1 MKRRAGTWF
10 GSLIVLAMLFTMLT
24 VVEAKASTSVD
35 ISKGNLTIKDSGTYE
50 VKGSTEKYHIEVK
63 EGNPTIT
70 IRDVKIDLCNEND
83 DGKSVEAA
91 AINIKEGCNVTLIV
105 DGSNTLYGGN
115 NTGIGANWGYA
126 GINIEKGASL
136 TIKGDAGDKLVVYG
150 GGDYGGSEEG
160 GAAIG
165 SDADNDMGSLTIDG
179 GLRIEAHGAVE
190 AAGIGGG
197 RDTVAGDITIKGG
210 EILAWGGKYAA
221 GIGCANAVGAGD
233 GGTCNNITISGG
245 TITAVGGENA
255 AGIGGSDE
263 GDVNGTIKITG
274 GTITATGGYG
284 GAGIGGGQEGYLE
297 QLQITGGTITATG
310 GKWAAGIG
318 GGNAKGSGDG
328 GGVGNIYIYGGNIKA
343 YGGGGSASAEGEGGA
358 GIGGGDGSKIYWD
371 FIIKEKSPLTI
382 EARGGSWGAGIGSA
396 ANGVPSNNVDSIW
409 ITLDGGT
416 ITATGGKQGAGIG
429 GGNTSANQIYIYGE
443 GTVTATGYDQSCA
456 IGAGECENGGN
467 IYIKG
472 NDGKRALVI
481 DAYAKGEDGAA
492 VIGAAD
498 AEGGDIDIYN
508 ATVTLTSDTEDSGS
522 AGIGGAETHE
532 VYGSVDHI
540 KIVNCYIMDNTGK
553 TREGC
558 TIGAGF
564 SGDVGDITIRN
575 SEVYGGTI
583 GSCWKQR
590 LIEET
595 TMGDILIE
603 NSTVSASNCS
613 SFQKAAIGSGADCG
627 VGDIT
632 IKNSTIKAS
641 TWSGAG
647 IGGGGYIHEGTG
659 QALFWTGCACGD
671 ITITDSNVTATGG
684 DGGAGI
690 GGGWGTSVG
699 DITIQ
704 NSTVTASGED
714 VNSKYGYGGA
724 GIGGGYKE
732 SVGNIT
738 IENSTVTATG
748 GKNQAGIGSGGGTE
762 GTNAWDTT
770 CHAIILK
777 NSTITATAGENAAG
791 IGTGCGAQFALNSS
805 IQIDDCTINA
815 TGGKKGAGIGAGANG
830 AFGAGAE
837 ACDIYI
843 RGKSKVIATAGDGG
857 AGIGGGYG
865 GGADTIYIDLA
876 ETVYDSAAGDWKYYV
891 KASASLGG
899 AGIGGGGEHGET
911 SEGISFGTEGH
922 GADSIQ
928 IHGGYVYATGGAE
941 SKDVEY
947 QGAGAGIG
955 GGGRGGR
962 LEEFIVT
969 GGFVEAHSG
978 KPVSQSHA
986 GNDIGSGGN
995 DITPLINDGDAKI
1008 SGGTVLGDLSSSF
1021 TVIIDGGSVSCNNT
1035 EAKNSDGTKVYRTIM
1050 QTGENY
1056 YHLQDLVTSTS
1067 DYGTSD
1073 IFSDGSGKVYLYLP
1087 ATDSMGGSTADYTH
1101 NGTRRHYY
1109 GKTTSDGK
1117 AWMKMDTSLAFNS
1130 PESEP
1135 IVETPFTLTLRNNQS
1150 LPSGT
1155 SVEFTLVNPNHIAI
1169 VSEGT
1174 VNSTPEAKVTLLA
1187 SEWTDYTVKA
1197 TSAENEMCWS
1207 AQGSYSGK
1215 VTKKPGT
1222 IAIKENPSKVYDG
1235 TEVSDPAVECNSDGR
1250 VTYNYYVWNESSSSI
1265 GAKLSERPKNAGTYA
1280 VVAHLSGTSNYT
1292 EATSETKVF
1301 TIEKRPVKL
1310 AMTAT
1315 APKNDT
1321 SATITAY
1328 VLGAVDD
1335 PGEVSISIN
1344 DVDKGTIDVSA
1355 RNVSIGGRSI
1365 NTYSGF
1371 QTFDG
1376 VPGGTYTVKI
1386 SYTDTQNYS
1395 CSNDV
1400 EETLYKD
1407 KTPRTLTVNNL
1418 GITYGDAGWSLG
1430 GSIVPTPTATGSDT
1444 YEYELI
1450 YDEFKDVYGVEPT
1463 VEVDGSGDVTY
1474 KNAGLAVV
1482 KVTVKD
1488 GSGMYQ
1494 DATAYS
1500 IIKVSRAD
1508 LTVTSYA
1515 YTGADILDNRRTSI
1529 TYGSIDDFDYGL
1541 EYEGFKNGDT
1551 KDTFTNGHGTLEAI
1565 SPNETSPVGDNV
1577 PIAIRR
1583 IGQGSVT
1590 INGNQY
1596 QNVFFSRNY
1605 NLDLVPGT
1613 IEITKAVLYITAND
1627 TYSVYGTEPEYTYHF
1642 GDDLGNY
1649 GLMPWDQAEDVMTIG
1664 IDGSYADYA
1673 PGEYDGAIKV
1683 TPKTDNHNYIFTD
1696 GTGSTIKNGK
1706 LTVSKAEVSINAAID
1721 SKVYDKQP
1729 VVPQITLTPIA
1740 SITEELATPPNA
1752 NITYYELMADGT
1764 MERLSSAP
1772 KDAGTYKA
1780 LISVPLNEYY
1790 KVSARAVTFTIQ
1802 KAHCNVEKPQ
1812 VPDME
1817 MREGLKLSDQTL
1829 PAGWAWVNPDKELST
1844 GLVNGYAVYTPEDTR
1859 NYFKEIRNI
1868 SFSVYANASDNAA
1881 DGSGSG
1887 SADGSGN
1894 GNGNGSAD
1902 GSGNGNGSG
1911 SADGSGNAN
1920 GSGSADGSGNGN
1932 ANGSGNTDGSGN
1944 ANGNENTDGTV
1955 NGNAANRAVTGD
1967 ASHILLWS
1975 VIGIL
1980 MLAVMGT
1987 ILVVAKRKKKM

>member
-1 MKRRAGTWF
+1 MKRKAGTWF
-10 GSLIVLAMLFTMLT
+10 GSIVVMSMLFTMFT
-24 VVEAKASTSVD
+24 VVDAKASTSVD

-50 VKGSTEKYHIEVK
+50 VTGSTAKYHIEVK

-70 IRDVKIDLCNEND
+70 IRDVRIDLCDEKD
-83 DGKSVEAA
+83 DGDSVEAA
-91 AINIKEGCNVTLIV
+91 AINIKEGCKATLIV
-105 DGSNTLYGGN
+105 DGYNTLYGGN

-126 GINIEKGASL
+126 GINIEEGASL
-136 TIKGDAGDKLVVYG
+136 TIKGDSGDSLIVYG

-165 SDADNDMGSLTIDG
+165 SDADNDMGSLTIEGD
-179 GLRIEAHGAVE
+179 LRIDAHGAVE

-210 EILAWGGKYAA
+210 DISAWGGKYAA

-233 GGTCNNITISGG
+233 GGTCNNITITGG
-245 TITAVGGENA
+245 TIRAFGGENS

-263 GDVNGTIKITG
+263 GDVNGIIKITG

-284 GAGIGGGQEGYLE
+284 GAGIGGGQEGYLNM
-297 QLQITGGTITATG
+297 LQITGGTITATG

-318 GGNAKGSGDG
+318 GGNAKSTGDG

-371 FIIKEKSPLTI
+371 FIIKEKSPLSI

-429 GGNTSANQIYIYGE
+429 GGNTSANHIYIYGE
-443 GTVTATGYDQSCA
+443 GTITATGYEQSCA

-481 DAYAKGEDGAA
+481 NAYAKGEDGAA

-508 ATVTLTSDTEDSGS
+508 ATVTLTSDTEDSLS

-540 KIVNCYIMDNTGK
+540 KIVNCYIKDNTGTK
-553 TREGC
+553 RRGC
-558 TIGAGF
+558 SIGAGF

-583 GSCWKQR
+583 GSCLKQR
-590 LIEET
+590 MIEET

-603 NSTVSASNCS
+603 NSTVDAINS
-613 SFQKAAIGSGADCG
+613 SVCQKAAIGSGEDCG
-627 VGDIT
+627 VGAIT
-632 IKNSTIKAS
+632 IKNSTIHAS

-647 IGGGGYIHEGTG
+647 IGGGGYTHEGRG
-659 QALFWTGCACGD
+659 VAVFWTGCGCGD
-671 ITITDSNVTATGG
+671 ITITDSNVKATGG

-690 GGGWGTSVG
+690 GGGWGTAVG

-704 NSTVTASGED
+704 NSTVKANGED
-714 VNSKYGYGGA
+714 LDSKYGYGGA

-732 SVGNIT
+732 SAGTIT
-738 IENSTVTATG
+738 IENSTVTARAG
-748 GKNQAGIGSGGGTE
+748 GDQAGIGSGGGTT

-770 CHAIILK
+770 CHSITMK

-830 AFGAGAE
+830 AFGAGGE

-843 RGKSKVIATAGDGG
+843 RGKSKVTATAGDGG

-876 ETVYDSAAGDWKYYV
+876 ETVYDSTEGDWKYYV
-891 KASASLGG
+891 KASASWGG

-911 SEGISFGTEGH
+911 SEGIPFGTEGH

-928 IHGGYVYATGGAE
+928 IHGGYVYAIGGAE

-978 KPVSQSHA
+978 KPVMQSHA
-986 GNDIGSGGN
+986 GNDIGSGGI
-995 DITPLINDGDAKI
+995 DMMPLLNDGKAKI
-1008 SGGTVLGDLSSSF
+1008 SGGTVLGALSSSF

-1035 EAKNSDGTKVYRTIM
+1035 EAKNSDKTKVYRTIM

-1056 YHLQDLVTSTS
+1056 YPLKDLTVSES
-1067 DYGTSD
+1067 GYGTSD
-1073 IFSDGSGKVYLYLP
+1073 IFSNGSGKVYLYLP
-1087 ATDSMGGSTADYTH
+1087 ATDSMDGSTADYTH
-1101 NGTRRHYY
+1101 NGTGRHYY
-1109 GKTTSDGK
+1109 GKTTSDGN

-1135 IVETPFTLTLRNNQS
+1135 IVGTPFALTLRNNQS

-1155 SVEFTLVNPNHIAI
+1155 SVTFTENSNNIDI
-1169 VSEGT
+1169 VPEGT
-1174 VNSTPEAKVTLLA
+1174 VNSTPDAKVTLLA
-1187 SEWTDYTVKA
+1187 SDWTDYTVKA
-1197 TSAENEMCWS
+1197 TSAENEMYWS
-1207 AQGSYSGK
+1207 AQGSYSGS
-1215 VTKKPGT
+1215 VSKKPGT
-1222 IAIKENPSKVYDG
+1222 IEIKENPSKVYDG
-1235 TEVSDPAVECNSDGR
+1235 TAVSDPAVDSNSNGS
-1250 VTYNYYVWNESSSSI
+1250 VTYTYYEWNATNSTR
-1265 GAKLSERPKNAGTYA
+1265 GARLSGKPKNAGTYA
-1280 VVAHLSGTSNYT
+1280 VEAHLAGTANYT
-1292 EATSETKVF
+1292 EATSALQVF
-1301 TIEKRPVKL
+1301 TIEKRPLKL

-1315 APKNDT
+1315 ESGTD
-1321 SATITAY
+1321 ATITAY
-1328 VLGAVDD
+1328 VFGAVDD
-1335 PGEVSISIN
+1335 PGELSIKI
-1344 DVDKGTIDVSA
+1344 DGVDRGTIDVTQQTNSVGA
-1355 RNVSIGGRSI
+1355 IVYVGSRTFSGVSS
-1365 NTYSGF
+1365 N
-1371 QTFDG
+1371 
-1376 VPGGTYTVKI
+1376 TYTVTL
-1386 SYTDTQNYS
+1386 SCAVTQNYTANS
-1395 CSNDV
+1395 VTES
-1400 EETLYKD
+1400 YD
-1407 KTPRTLTVNNL
+1407 KSLTERDLTVDN
-1418 GITYGDAGWSLG
+1418 IRVTYGGPSMWISSNTTSPVYGTDQYSYE
-1430 GSIVPTPTATGSDT
+1430 IV
-1444 YEYELI
+1444 
-1450 YDEFKDVYGVEPT
+1450 YDEFEAFGGQPT
-1463 VEVDGSGDVTY
+1463 VSVTNSSTGEVSFG
-1474 KNAGLAVV
+1474 NAGLAVV
-1482 KVTVKD
+1482 KVTLED
-1488 GSGMYQ
+1488 GRTSGSQQYN
-1494 DATAYS
+1494 DAVAYCL
-1500 IIKVSRAD
+1500 IKVSQAN
-1508 LTVTSYA
+1508 LTVKSYA
-1515 YTGADILDNRRTSI
+1515 YTGADVPSNIQTSI
-1529 TYGSIDDFDYGL
+1529 TYGSIDRLSYGL
-1541 EYEGFKNGDT
+1541 KYEGLVPGDT
-1551 KDTFTNGHGTLEAI
+1551 ENNITNGHGTLEAI
-1565 SPNETSPVGDNV
+1565 KPNDTSPVGDAT
-1577 PIAIRR
+1577 IAIRR
-1583 IGQGSVT
+1583 IGGGSVT
-1590 INGNQY
+1590 INGTTHENA
-1596 QNVFFSRNY
+1596 FFSRNY
-1605 NLDLVPGT
+1605 NILLNPGSLT
-1613 IEITKAVLYITAND
+1613 INPAELYITADD
-1627 TYSVYGTEPEYTYHF
+1627 TSSVYGTEPEYTYHF
-1642 GDDLGNY
+1642 GNALGEH
-1649 GLMPWDQAEDVMTIG
+1649 GLMPWDTAEDVIASVG
-1664 IDGSYADYA
+1664 IDGSYTDYA
-1673 PGEYDGAIKV
+1673 PGVYDGAIKV
-1683 TPKTDNHNYIFTD
+1683 TTKTDNNNYVA
-1696 GTGSTIKNGK
+1696 TITNGK
-1706 LTVSKAEVSINAAID
+1706 LTVNKAAVSIDAVVA
-1721 SKVYDKQP
+1721 SKVYDKQA
-1729 VVPQITLTPIA
+1729 VVPQITVTPIA
-1740 SITEELATPPNA
+1740 TNTEGLAACPEA
-1752 NITYYELMADGT
+1752 KVTYFEIKDDGT
-1764 MERLSSAP
+1764 VERLSSDP

-1780 LISVPLNEYY
+1780 LISIPLNDYY
-1790 KVSARAVTFTIQ
+1790 KISAKAVTFTIQ

-1817 MREGLKLSDQTL
+1817 MREGLKLSDQPL
-1829 PAGWAWVNPDKELST
+1829 PEGWAWVKPDKELST
-1844 GLVNGYAVYTPEDTR
+1844 GLVNGYAVYTPADTR
-1859 NYFKEIRNI
+1859 NYFKAIKTI
-1868 SFSVYANASDNAA
+1868 SFTVYEKPSDDAE

-1887 SADGSGN
+1887 ST
-1894 GNGNGSAD
+1894 
-1902 GSGNGNGSG
+1902 
-1911 SADGSGNAN
+1911 DGSGNAN

-1932 ANGSGNTDGSGN
+1932 ANANGSGNTDGSANGNANANGSGSTDGSGN
-1944 ANGNENTDGTV
+1944 ANGNESADGTV
-1955 NGNAANRAVTGD
+1955 NGNADNRAVTGD
-1967 ASHILLWS
+1967 DSHILLWS

-1987 ILVVAKRKKKM
+1987 MLVVAKRKKKM